1 MIVYSVA
8 NQKGGVGKTTTA
20 VNLGTALAAC
30 GKRVLIVDLDPQGN
44 ATSGVGVS
52 KIGLK
57 QSTYS
62 IMVENID
69 PLEAIVSTSVPGLH
83 LIPATLD
90 LMGAEI
96 LLASSEKREFVLR
109 NALSKISNHYD
120 CVLIDTPPS
129 MGILSLNS
137 LIAANR
143 VIVPMQCEYYALE
156 GLSFLI
162 KSIGR
167 IKANFNKNLEIS
179 GIVLTL
185 FDGRNKF
192 HELVAR
198 DIYQH
203 LPQKVF
209 KTIIPRN
216 IKISESPSHGKPV
229 LIYDLSCSGSRA
241 YISLARELLMK
252 EGSYV

>member
-1 MIVYSVA
+1 
-8 NQKGGVGKTTTA
+8 
-20 VNLGTALAAC
+20 
-30 GKRVLIVDLDPQGN
+30 
-44 ATSGVGVS
+44 
-52 KIGLK
+52 
-57 QSTYS
+57 
-62 IMVENID
+62 MVEGSHPKNG
-69 PLEAIVSTSVPGLH
+69 IVSTSIPGLH

-90 LMGAEI
+90 LMGAEV
-96 LLASSEKREFVLR
+96 LLSSMTKREFILR
-109 NALSKISNHYD
+109 DSLEKINTDYD
-120 CVLIDTPPS
+120 FVLIDTPPS

-137 LIAANR
+137 LIAADK

-167 IKANFNKNLEIS
+167 IKSNFNSKLEIS

-185 FDGRNKF
+185 YDGRNKF

-216 IKISESPSHGKPV
+216 IKISEAPSHGRPV
-229 LIYDLSCSGSRA
+229 LIYDLACPGSRA
-241 YISLARELLMK
+241 YISLARELLIK
-252 EGSYV
+252 EGYYV